1 METLQNKTVVLIE
14 DNQLLS
20 NIIMQKLESLGATV
34 YHYGNG
40 LEGLSGIR
48 HYQPDLVLL
57 DIMLPV
63 MNGYEV
69 LQVMQNEQLTERY
82 PVLVISNSGQPVE
95 LARVH
100 QLGAKDYLVK
110 ADFTPDEVLDKARVI
125 LQNHAR
131 ANGGGGAAPAVTKE
145 ATPDAPKNT
154 SPVTVAD
161 GLSNGNGQ
169 VRVIVVEDD
178 PMLRNMLSMKFSKQ
192 DDFIFMFVSDGSQAL
207 PTIKSF
213 APSVVVLD
221 LMLPGMNGL
230 EILAELKKDTETQ
243 TIPVLI
249 LTNKSDDEDKQ
260 KARDL
265 GAEKYLIKA
274 MTDLNDLIRYVRE
287 SAVPEK

>member
-14 DNQLLS
+14 DNELLSKIIIQKLQLL
-20 NIIMQKLESLGATV
+20 GANV
-34 YHYGNG
+34 YHYSNG
-40 LEGLSGIR
+40 LEGLAGVR
-48 HYQPDLVLL
+48 HFQPDLVLL
-57 DIMLPV
+57 DILLPV

-69 LQVMQNEQLTERY
+69 LQVMQNEQMTERY

-125 LQNHAR
+125 LQNHAQSK
-131 ANGGGGAAPAVTKE
+131 GAPVPVAKPTEPVSE
-145 ATPDAPKNT
+145 APKNT
-154 SPVTVAD
+154 TEVAVAD
-161 GLSNGNGQ
+161 NTPNGKGQ
-169 VRVIVVEDD
+169 IRVIVVEDD

-192 DDFIFMFVSDGSQAL
+192 DDFIFMFVSDGSQAVE
-207 PTIKSF
+207 TIRSF
-213 APSVVVLD
+213 APAVVVLD

-230 EILAELKKDTETQ
+230 EILAELKKDPETQ

-260 KARDL
+260 KAREL

-274 MTDLNDLIRYVRE
+274 MTDLNDLIAFVRQ
-287 SAVPEK
+287 SASS

>member
-14 DNQLLS
+14 DNVLLS
-20 NIIMQKLESLGATV
+20 NIITQKLESLGSKV
-34 YHYGNG
+34 YRYDNG
-40 LEGLSGIR
+40 LEGLAGIR
-48 HYQPDLVLL
+48 HFQPDLVLL
-57 DIMLPV
+57 DILLPV

-131 ANGGGGAAPAVTKE
+131 ATGGTTIVNAPAEDK
-145 ATPDAPKNT
+145 ADAPKNT
-154 SPVTVAD
+154 SVVTVAD
-161 GLSNGNGQ
+161 NLSNGHGQ

-192 DDFIFMFVSDGSQAL
+192 DDFIFMFVSDGSQAVE
-207 PTIKSF
+207 TIKSF

-230 EILAELKKDTETQ
+230 EILAELKKDEKTQ
-243 TIPVLI
+243 MIPVLT

-265 GAEKYLIKA
+265 GADKYLIKA

-287 SAVPEK
+287 SAVPAE